1 MMDER
6 LSGRILSVGDN
17 VDTDMI
23 VPGKYLSTLDPAALA
38 RHVLEGLDP
47 SFPAR
52 IRPGDILAAGRN
64 FGCGSSREHAPI
76 ALKAAGVSLILAES
90 FARIFYRNAINI
102 GLPALICPGVGALKE
117 GESVVVDLRTGK
129 VAAPGSGLLLV
140 SEPLGAEVSEILA
153 AGSLVAL
160 VRKKMEARDRGA

>member
-1 MMDER
+1 MEER
-6 LSGRILSVGDN
+6 LSGRILRVGDS

-23 VPGKYLSTLDPAALA
+23 VPGKYLSTLDPATLA

-52 IRPGDILAAGRN
+52 IRPGDILVAGRN

-76 ALKAAGVSLILAES
+76 ALRAAGISLILAES

-102 GLPALICPGVGALKE
+102 GLPALACSGMGVLRE
-117 GESVVVDLRTGK
+117 GEMVEVDLRRGMVT
-129 VAAPGSGLLLV
+129 ARGSGMLLR
-140 SEPLGAEVSEILA
+140 SEPLGAEVREILE

-160 VRKKMEARDRGA
+160 VRRKMEARDRGA